1 MIELINSLYWF
12 EIITII
18 LLGIVLMLMMIKR

>member
-12 EIITII
+12 EIITVI
-18 LLGIVLMLMMIKR
+18 LLGIVLIAIMTKR